1 MDNIGQIKAI
11 FLEYKLITVADF
23 DKINISFDNKNV
35 YISGVKLKNDN
46 FAETEKRLE
55 RKIIF
60 NNIQNT
66 VVERKKLEEEL
77 KWAKK
82 HYKKGF
88 KKLLVAPHKHTD
100 YPKIKEDQE
109 KIHLFMRTDYFTK

>member
-1 MDNIGQIKAI
+1 MFLNFI
-11 FLEYKLITVADF
+11 FEKYK
-23 DKINISFDNKNV
+23 KMK
-35 YISGVKLKNDN
+35 
-46 FAETEKRLE
+46 
-55 RKIIF
+55 
-60 NNIQNT
+60 
-66 VVERKKLEEEL
+66 EL

-88 KKLLVAPHKHTD
+88 KKLLVTPHKYTD